1 MLHDRNSEPLQLGLV
16 ADAGLHHDFRRV
28 DCATRKHHLKASL
41 NLLRLPSIRNFYA
54 GGALS
59 LEGNPSNKR
68 FTKNREVRPIHVRKD
83 VRAEYRLP
91 LSISGTHIRDS
102 SASVK
107 FHHATIRILKRRNS
121 DGTCPFNRGRSQRVG
136 MGRRLDEDRSSRS
149 TIFRI
154 GRAVPVLD
162 SAVYLQ

>member
-28 DCATRKHHLKASL
+28 DCAERKHHLKASL
-41 NLLRLPSIRNFYA
+41 NLLRLASIRNFHTD
-54 GGALS
+54 GTLS
-59 LEGNPSNKR
+59 FERNQSDES

-102 SASVK
+102 SASISL
-107 FHHATIRILKRRNS
+107 HHAPIRILKRR
-121 DGTCPFNRGRSQRVG
+121 
-136 MGRRLDEDRSSRS
+136 
-149 TIFRI
+149 
-154 GRAVPVLD
+154 
-162 SAVYLQ
+162 